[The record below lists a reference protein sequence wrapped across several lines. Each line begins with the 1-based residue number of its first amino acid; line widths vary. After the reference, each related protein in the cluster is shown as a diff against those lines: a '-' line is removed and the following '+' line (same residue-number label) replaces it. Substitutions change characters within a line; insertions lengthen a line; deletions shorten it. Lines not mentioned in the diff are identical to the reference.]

1 MATRADDAAQVLRLD
16 GTWNLAYERQ
26 DRAPLADILAD
37 DFTGFMPSGET
48 ITKTALM
55 VDPPGRARSVK
66 FSEQSVHIFGE
77 TAISRGRLELELQGR
92 RIDQRFLR
100 VFTKRAGVWLA
111 VSVSVTPV
119 AMP

>member
-1 MATRADDAAQVLRLD
+1 MANRAEEAAQVLRLD
-16 GTWNLAYERQ
+16 GAWNLAYERQ
-26 DRAPLADILAD
+26 SRAPLAAILAD

-55 VDPPGRARSVK
+55 VDPPERARSVT

-77 TAISRGRLELELQGR
+77 TAISRGRLELELEDR

-100 VFTKRAGVWLA
+100 VFAKRDGVWLA

-119 AMP
+119 ATH